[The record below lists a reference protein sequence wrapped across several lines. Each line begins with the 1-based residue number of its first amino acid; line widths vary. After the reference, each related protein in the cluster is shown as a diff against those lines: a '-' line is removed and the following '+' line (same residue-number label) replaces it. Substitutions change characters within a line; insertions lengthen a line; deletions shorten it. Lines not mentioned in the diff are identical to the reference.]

1 MLKYCFKR
9 LLMMIPIL
17 IGISFIVFAIINM
30 APGDAARMIL
40 GQGATEEEIEALR
53 ESLGLNEN
61 FFLRYFKYLFSVLTG
76 NLGTSYRSSA
86 TVAGELGARIPTT
99 LKLAVGSIGL
109 TILFGVLFGVIAAVK
124 RNTPIDAGIS
134 VCALTLTSVPSFWL
148 GLLLMLVF
156 ALKMKLVPSIGSD
169 SWQCFILPC
178 ITLSASSIGSV
189 TRMTRTSVL
198 EVIEQDYVRTARAKG
213 LRERVVIF
221 RHVLRNSLLPIIT
234 TIGLNF
240 ASLMG
245 GAVVTENVFGMSG
258 IGTLLVNSIG
268 SRDTPLIMGCVLF
281 IATVI
286 CIINLI
292 TDILYTFV
300 DPRLRIKE

>member
-1 MLKYCFKR
+1 MLKYCTKR
-9 LLMMIPIL
+9 LLIMIPIL
-17 IGISFIVFAIINM
+17 LGISFIVFAIINM

-40 GQGATEEEIEALR
+40 GQGATEGEIEALR

-61 FFLRYFKYLFSVLTG
+61 FFLRYFKYIFNVICG

-99 LKLAVGSIGL
+99 LKLAVGSILL

-124 RNTPIDAGIS
+124 RNTALDAGIS

-156 ALKMKLVPSIGSD
+156 ALKLQLVPSIGSD
-169 SWQCFILPC
+169 SWKCFILPC

-198 EVIEQDYVRTARAKG
+198 EVIEQDYVRTARSKG
-213 LRERVVIF
+213 LRESVVIF

-258 IGTLLVNSIG
+258 IGTLLVNSVG
-268 SRDTPLIMGCVLF
+268 SRDTPMIMGCVLF

-286 CIINLI
+286 CVINLV

-300 DPRLRIKE
+300 DPRLRIKG